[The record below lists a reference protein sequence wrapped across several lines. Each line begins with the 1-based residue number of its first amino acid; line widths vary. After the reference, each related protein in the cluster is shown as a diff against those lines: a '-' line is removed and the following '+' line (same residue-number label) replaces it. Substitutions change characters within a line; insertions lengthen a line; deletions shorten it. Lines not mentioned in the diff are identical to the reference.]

1 MRIKFLTH
9 KNTVCRDAINRVSTF
24 FILFFSTLTLNA
36 QTTFLKNSEN
46 FSVCSESYD
55 FKTNTISFKPYKDS
69 LNTCALWFRFGMTGY
84 RKDTVLTVKSVFD
97 ESSYNPSFLVFSYDN
112 KEFFPIRNR
121 YKNKH
126 LEAVLKPE
134 KDTVFF
140 ATGYPYSYE
149 NLKKFLDENTP
160 HKNLVKTEN
169 LDTASEFYIP
179 LLTITSKKD
188 SPKKKLVWIICRQH
202 AFESVANFV
211 MEGMLKYLLS
221 EDCSKKLLKRYI
233 FKIVPMTDVENVVS
247 GLSGRMS
254 KPRDYNRDWDSPIR
268 DRIKILE
275 NKIAETAKEYQY
287 YMFFDVHGTF
297 PCGIIGTGDFS
308 FFDLKGNMQKSQD
321 LRDYFHK
328 ISVKYF
334 RPIPDNQQ
342 SYGGMTSDWWNY
354 LNFKELKFST
364 TVEIDWIENY
374 ETYYKIGEEMIKG
387 IF

>member
-1 MRIKFLTH
+1 MRIIFVKKKCGLFAPH
-9 KNTVCRDAINRVSTF
+9 F
-24 FILFFSTLTLNA
+24 FILFFLTWSVNA
-36 QTTFLKNSEN
+36 QTAFFKTSEN
-46 FSVCSESYD
+46 FGVCSENFD

-69 LNTCALWFRFGMTGY
+69 LNTCALWFRFGLTGF
-84 RKDTVLTVKSVFD
+84 RNDTVLTVKSVFD
-97 ESSYNPSFLVFSYDN
+97 ESSYNPNFLVFSYDN
-112 KEFFPIRNR
+112 KEFFPLKNR
-121 YKNKH
+121 YKGKL
-126 LEAVLKPE
+126 LEAALKPK

-149 NLKKFLDENTP
+149 TLTKFLNENTP

-169 LDTASEFYIP
+169 LDSTSKFYIP

-188 SPKKKLVWIICRQH
+188 SPKKKLIWIICRQH
-202 AFESVANFV
+202 AFESVASFV

-221 EDCSKKLLKRYI
+221 NDCNKKLLKRYI

-275 NKIAETAKEYQY
+275 NKIIETAKKYQY

-297 PCGIIGTGDFS
+297 PCGSIGTDDFS
-308 FFDLKGNMQKSQD
+308 YFDLKGDAKKSHN
-321 LRDYFHK
+321 LRDYFGR
-328 ISVKYF
+328 ISTKKF

-342 SYGGMTSDWWNY
+342 TYGGMTADWWNF
-354 LNFKELKFST
+354 LNFKELRFST